1 MSFTSAFFLLV
12 DFSAFCTKEVLFIQK
27 GNRENM
33 TPVVISYNE
42 ESSMILNIQI
52 LYKSIRWEH
61 FYTEC

>member
-1 MSFTSAFFLLV
+1 M
-12 DFSAFCTKEVLFIQK
+12 LFAPK
-27 GNRENM
+27 RFYSYKRETEGKH